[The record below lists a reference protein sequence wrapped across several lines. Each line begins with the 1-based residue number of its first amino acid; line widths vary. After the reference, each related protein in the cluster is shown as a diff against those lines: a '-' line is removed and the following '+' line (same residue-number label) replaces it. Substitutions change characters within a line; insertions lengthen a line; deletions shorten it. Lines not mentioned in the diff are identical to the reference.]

1 MKLDRRLTNGLAW
14 AGALLVVG
22 VPAADYLIGRFEQGQ
37 SEQVAVVD
45 AGNSLST
52 AAPVDMET
60 AGADGRPE
68 ETAVAARPAA
78 DRDAVQNFID
88 SGRPLPSYITGEDVP
103 PAAAPVEVAKAPE
116 ATETAPAPAVVT
128 PPPVA
133 VATPPASEAR
143 PPIETVAAVP
153 PKVAPIP
160 MPLSMRPKAPAAI
173 APSTPPLIIDEPVPV
188 AQPSP
193 SPGLQ
198 PAPIIVEPQ
207 GLVTAEDLESWETGP
222 LSDFLAQ
229 RQRGSSATYR
239 VQPSTDGFES
249 DGFWLDEQPSSFRQ
263 NRNFPPAYEDG
274 PFLPVIP

>member
-1 MKLDRRLTNGLAW
+1 MKMDRRLSNGLAW

-52 AAPVDMET
+52 AEPVDTET
-60 AGADGRPE
+60 AGADSRPG
-68 ETAVAARPAA
+68 ETAVAA
-78 DRDAVQNFID
+78 DKDAVQNFID

-103 PAAAPVEVAKAPE
+103 AAAAPVEVAKAPE
-116 ATETAPAPAVVT
+116 EAETAPAPAVVT
-128 PPPVA
+128 PSPAAPVA
-133 VATPPASEAR
+133 ATTPPASETR

-160 MPLSMRPKAPAAI
+160 MPLSMRPKAPVAI

-193 SPGLQ
+193 APGLQ
-198 PAPIIVEPQ
+198 PAPIVVEPQ